1 MGGLDDMDSCASP
14 WLAAVASSV
23 PNALPPCSICPKTKF
38 RLTLPRAL
46 IGVFNGTYIH
56 YRCLPASEAL
66 SWLDFMSIC
75 AFVAVQASFKTSST
89 PMGAMSAWIP
99 IPFDL
104 FPRLQV
110 SDVPPIAS
118 FGVYWLSAVYLQF
131 YSYPFQRLVFPFA
144 RSIHPH
150 DSRCHLSPRRRV
162 SHLHYPGTCF
172 HITVAC
178 DSHFSIVRHAQHV
191 RRPSLL
197 IHMAVRHIRS
207 GHSCHLHANA
217 C

>member
-1 MGGLDDMDSCASP
+1 M
-14 WLAAVASSV
+14 
-23 PNALPPCSICPKTKF
+23 
-38 RLTLPRAL
+38 
-46 IGVFNGTYIH
+46 FNGTYIH

-104 FPRLQV
+104 FPR
-110 SDVPPIAS
+110 
-118 FGVYWLSAVYLQF
+118 LQF